1 MVKLIS
7 IVVPTHNEKN
17 NVGVLSTRITKVFD
31 ALPKFDFELIFV
43 DDSSDETPQTIQALA
58 KDDPR
63 IKLIRLV
70 RSFGQATAI
79 AAGLKRAQGA
89 AVIMMDADLQDPPEV
104 IPQLLVKW
112 KDDNKIVYVARAS
125 QSQSYLYKVLAKV
138 FYRTLTRISAVPI
151 PIDAGEFRLID
162 RDVVNFMNALQERS
176 RFMRGLTVWPGFKS
190 EKIHIVRA
198 ERLSGATN
206 YNMTKSL
213 SVAID
218 GFVSFSILP
227 LRLATLLGLTTAA
240 LSIVLS
246 FVYLGLWIFDRTL
259 FGPGWMSL
267 FLAVMFM
274 GGLNLFCMGIV
285 GEYVGRA
292 FMELQGRPLYLVDY
306 EIGFSKESLSKEG
319 TQ

>member
-1 MVKLIS
+1 MKKVMSKFYHRESQKYLQNYLNS
-7 IVVPTHNEKN
+7 TSNLS
-17 NVGVLSTRITKVFD
+17 LSTIV
-31 ALPKFDFELIFV
+31 
-43 DDSSDETPQTIQALA
+43 QALSTNDA
-58 KDDPR
+58 R

-79 AAGLKRAQGA
+79 AAGLKRARGD

-104 IPQLLVKW
+104 IPQLLAKW
-112 KDDNKIVYVARAS
+112 DEHNKIVYVARAS
-125 QSQSYLYKVLAKV
+125 QSQSYLYKVLAKA

-162 RDVVNFMNALQERS
+162 RDVVDFMNALQERS

-206 YNMTKSL
+206 YNMKKSMA
-213 SVAID
+213 VAID

-240 LSIVLS
+240 LSIILS
-246 FVYLGLWIFDRTL
+246 CLYIVLWIFDRSL

-267 FLAVMFM
+267 FLAIMFM

-292 FMELQGRPLYLVDY
+292 FMELQGRPLYLIDY
-306 EIGFSKESLSKEG
+306 EIGFDKKDVSNEG
-319 TQ
+319 TV